1 MSPGPQVLSRQAALS
16 PEPAAGAGLDRLLLA
31 RALPPQ
37 PGVWDELREPDGA
50 LRTRWR
56 RFAACMPAARDAD
69 PTMLVARAMYSL
81 SKRTTLYLS
90 AAHARAAHGQL
101 ISLSRD
107 DAGTGDTQTGIT
119 AGIQHRF

>member
-56 RFAACMPAARDAD
+56 RVAACMPAARAAGGGSPRDAAVD
-69 PTMLVARAMYSL
+69 PAADLDRRVGDVAAELRRAGVTHNVFGAGGVASRPWSL
-81 SKRTTLYLS
+81 ELLP
-90 AAHARAAHGQL
+90 L
-101 ISLSRD
+101 
-107 DAGTGDTQTGIT
+107 
-119 AGIQHRF
+119 